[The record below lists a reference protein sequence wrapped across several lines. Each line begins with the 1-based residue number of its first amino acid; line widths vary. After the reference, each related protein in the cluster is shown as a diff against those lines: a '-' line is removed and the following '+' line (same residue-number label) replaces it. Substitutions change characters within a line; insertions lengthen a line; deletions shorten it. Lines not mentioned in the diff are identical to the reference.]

1 MAVHGTG
8 KAHNM
13 VWSRGIIHTAC
24 KHCSKQVTHL
34 VKLAVI
40 RTSRNNQKVS
50 FRRLTLHQDSLLV
63 GAIVL
68 FAVVGD
74 CHALDARLRWG
85 APLARALSFL
95 VLFLRHFAVLLLD
108 SLVLHALRL
117 LALACCLF
125 LCGALPRLY
134 GLCLLVQLGYLDQRV
149 LKLAVGTLV
158 LGLLAACC
166 RRLILL
172 HALLVEVDV
181 FLEEAVGAGDVVNDA
196 LVPRHLDARECL
208 YASCLPSMVRM
219 PSVVFVHAS
228 P

>member
-95 VLFLRHFAVLLLD
+95 
-108 SLVLHALRL
+108 HAEE
-117 LALACCLF
+117 
-125 LCGALPRLY
+125 GAAMSAE
-134 GLCLLVQLGYLDQRV
+134 QKD
-149 LKLAVGTLV
+149 
-158 LGLLAACC
+158 
-166 RRLILL
+166 
-172 HALLVEVDV
+172 
-181 FLEEAVGAGDVVNDA
+181 
-196 LVPRHLDARECL
+196 
-208 YASCLPSMVRM
+208 
-219 PSVVFVHAS
+219 
-228 P
+228 